1 MSLED
6 NKMLVDYSSEIA
18 EKIPAAEKMAEEDH
32 LQAIDSLMQ
41 LEKNCRM
48 NHDAVSLGKILVA
61 IVEICYKK
69 KAWNDLNDQITALTK
84 RRSLIK
90 MAITKMVQKCCEFV
104 DEMEKDSSLA
114 QERLALIDCLRLQ
127 TNGKIYVEVERA
139 RLTLKLAIMKE
150 AKGEINEAAT
160 TLNELQVE
168 TYGSMERKEKVGFI
182 LEQMRLT
189 IADKDFE
196 RAQIICKKVSIK
208 YFADSADLDVQQLKL
223 KFYKLMIEIG
233 MKDKKYLEVSKH
245 FIQVYETPTVKD
257 NARHAEEALTSAAIF
272 SVLAEITPAQQT
284 QLNTIKGMKALD
296 DLPTHKKLLQAFL
309 TPELMKWSQVAQEY
323 TKELRNSATVDIF
336 SMTEDGETRWS
347 DLQKRIIEHNIRVIA
362 KCFTRIRTQRMAQ
375 HLDLSIDQTEKHLSD
390 LVVKGQVWA
399 RIDRLAGIV
408 NFERAKLPS
417 ERLNDWSKTID
428 TLMDLLNKATH
439 CIQKEE
445 MVHALKA

>member
-1 MSLED
+1 
-6 NKMLVDYSSEIA
+6 MLVDYSSEIA
-18 EKIPAAEKMAEEDH
+18 EKIPAAEKMADEDH

-48 NHDAVSLGKILVA
+48 NHDAISLGKILVC

-90 MAITKMVQKCCEFV
+90 MAITKMVQRCCEFV
-104 DEMEKDSSLA
+104 NEMEKEDSLA
-114 QERLALIDCLRLQ
+114 DQRLALIDCLRTQ

-139 RLTLKLAIMKE
+139 RLTLKLAMMKE
-150 AKGEINEAAT
+150 LKGEINSAAT

-168 TYGSMERKEKVGFI
+168 TYGSMDRKEKVGFI

-208 YFADSADLDVQQLKL
+208 YFSDQKEEDVQKHKL
-223 KFYKLMIEIG
+223 KFYNLMIQIG

-245 FIQVYETPTVKD
+245 YIQVYETPIVKD
-257 NARHAEEALTSAAIF
+257 QPKEAERALISAAIF
-272 SVLAEITPAQQT
+272 SILAEITPGQQT
-284 QLNTIKGMKALD
+284 QLNTIKTMKALD
-296 DLPTHKKLLQAFL
+296 DLPVHKKLLNHFL
-309 TPELMKWSQVAQEY
+309 TPELMKWSQIAQDY
-323 TKELRNSATVDIF
+323 TKELRNSTVVEIF
-336 SMTEDGETRWS
+336 NMTEDGETRWK
-347 DLQKRIIEHNIRVIA
+347 DLQSRIIEHNIRVIA
-362 KCFTRIRTQRMAQ
+362 KSFTRIRTKRMAE
-375 HLDLSIDQTEKHLSD
+375 HLDLNIDQTEKHLSD
-390 LVVKGQVWA
+390 LVVKGAVWA
-399 RIDRLAGIV
+399 RIDRLSGVV
-408 NFERAKLPS
+408 NFERKKLPS
-417 ERLNDWSKTID
+417 EKLNDWSNTID